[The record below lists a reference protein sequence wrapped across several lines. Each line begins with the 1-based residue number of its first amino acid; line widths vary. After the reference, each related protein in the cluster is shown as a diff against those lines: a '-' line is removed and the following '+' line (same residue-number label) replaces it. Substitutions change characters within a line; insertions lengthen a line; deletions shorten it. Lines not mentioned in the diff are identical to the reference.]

1 VPACSVRRRQPGHHH
16 TAFRLGQRIHPGSAL
31 IIFPAK
37 ARVDVAD
44 GTGLRRCDEVV
55 GIIVDPSPIR
65 AAMFNAALS
74 WQPLDLRRAQAVL
87 TQSNQISTGRYAMAA
102 IETINK
108 DAQPGLLDREVRSS
122 TWSSS
127 L

>member
-1 VPACSVRRRQPGHHH
+1 MPACSVRRRQPGHHH

-55 GIIVDPSPIR
+55 GISVDPSPIR
-65 AAMFNAALS
+65 AAMFNAELS
-74 WQPLDLRRAQAVL
+74 WQPLTSAERRQ
-87 TQSNQISTGRYAMAA
+87 
-102 IETINK
+102 
-108 DAQPGLLDREVRSS
+108 
-122 TWSSS
+122 SS
-127 L
+127 LKAIRFQQGDMQWPR